1 MRLKRLLYI
10 AGLLL
15 CCSCDN
21 MLDVEPEI
29 AVTYTN
35 YFQNEQDVHKTY
47 IDMYAKLREVY
58 FRYQLQPH
66 HKMGLVYDQCNEYY
80 SYADELKNLSAE
92 AFKKVDGTSWL
103 LHYNVIFQSNLILD
117 NLYRV
122 QDLPKDRENFYRGHC
137 YFAKG
142 LMYYEIARRWGNAP
156 ITRDSKSIDP
166 LGRSDAKVV
175 LDTAL
180 SNALRAFDL
189 LKNYE
194 EAVDYNGQKLKKY
207 YAHKGAAAA
216 LLANIYAWKG
226 GVFNDPDAYK
236 ETEKYCTL
244 IIENKVGI
252 YKMVD
257 TPEEV
262 CSVVMD
268 RLSSESVFELL
279 NSSID
284 FGFTTGRF
292 SPGINFHIG
301 ENYGSGG
308 YPLNPFGSLSN
319 NQYENLYLIKN
330 DRVKKIWSDGDL
342 RRTAYFWKFDEMA
355 AADEEITGGFAYPY
369 FWRKPLLD
377 AAWDPA
383 EMINVDG
390 NKIFWRLA
398 EIYLLRAEARC
409 RANLPGAEDDLNCV
423 RNRAHAKAYPADT
436 DTEGLQM
443 AIFREREREMFFDG
457 ERYYDIVRNGY
468 YTLPGMISEVF
479 EQLTEQDVKD
489 GALYVPIMD
498 TEMQRNTLMRQNPYW
513 LARW

>member
-1 MRLKRLLYI
+1 MK
-10 AGLLL
+10 
-15 CCSCDN
+15 
-21 MLDVEPEI
+21 
-29 AVTYTN
+29 
-35 YFQNEQDVHKTY
+35 
-47 IDMYAKLREVY
+47 
-58 FRYQLQPH
+58 
-66 HKMGLVYDQCNEYY
+66 
-80 SYADELKNLSAE
+80 
-92 AFKKVDGTSWL
+92 
-103 LHYNVIFQSNLILD
+103 
-117 NLYRV
+117 
-122 QDLPKDRENFYRGHC
+122 
-137 YFAKG
+137 
-142 LMYYEIARRWGNAP
+142 
-156 ITRDSKSIDP
+156 
-166 LGRSDAKVV
+166 
-175 LDTAL
+175 
-180 SNALRAFDL
+180 AFDL
-189 LKNYE
+189 LKNYD

-226 GVFNDPDAYK
+226 GLFNDPDAYK

-268 RLSSESVFELL
+268 RMSSESVFELL

-301 ENYGSGG
+301 ANYGYGG

-330 DRVKKIWSDGDL
+330 DRVKKIWGDEDL
-342 RRTAYFWKFDEMA
+342 RRAAYFWKFDEMA
-355 AADEEITGGFAYPY
+355 ETDNEVTGGYAYPY

-377 AAWDPA
+377 AAWVPA

-409 RANLPGAEDDLNCV
+409 RANLPGAEDDLNYV
-423 RNRAHAKAYPADT
+423 RNRAHAKIYPADT

-468 YTLPGMISEVF
+468 YNFPGMISETF
-479 EQLTEQDVKD
+479 EKLSEQDVKD

>member
-1 MRLKRLLYI
+1 M
-10 AGLLL
+10 
-15 CCSCDN
+15 CCSCGD

-47 IDMYAKLREVY
+47 IDMYAKIREVY
-58 FRYQLQPH
+58 FQYQLQPH

-80 SYADELKNLSAE
+80 SYANELKSLSVE
-92 AFKKVDGTSWL
+92 AFKKVAGTSWI

-122 QDLPKDRENFYRGHC
+122 QDLPKDRENFYKGHC

-156 ITRDSKSIDP
+156 ITRDAKSIDP
-166 LGRSDAKVV
+166 LGRRDAKVV

-189 LKNYE
+189 LKNYD

-226 GVFNDPDAYK
+226 GLFNDSDAY
-236 ETEKYCTL
+236 EEAEKYCTL

-268 RLSSESVFELL
+268 RMSSESVFELL

-301 ENYGSGG
+301 ANYGYGG

-330 DRVKKIWSDGDL
+330 DRVKKIWGDEDL
-342 RRTAYFWKFDEMA
+342 RRAAYFWKFDE
-355 AADEEITGGFAYPY
+355 
-369 FWRKPLLD
+369 
-377 AAWDPA
+377 
-383 EMINVDG
+383 DG
-390 NKIFWRLA
+390 NKTRPSDW
-398 EIYLLRAEARC
+398 YVYYC
-409 RANLPGAEDDLNCV
+409 
-423 RNRAHAKAYPADT
+423 
-436 DTEGLQM
+436 QM
-443 AIFREREREMFFDG
+443 AESLSKQGYIVFISCHPEVREYMRKHRTEMFCAIFPHKSLKDIWISKLQ
-457 ERYYDIVRNGY
+457 ERYYCTKSEKDLRALEHAEKFFDKDIDR
-468 YTLPGMISEVF
+468 
-479 EQLTEQDVKD
+479 
-489 GALYVPIMD
+489 
-498 TEMQRNTLMRQNPYW
+498 LMYECSYGIEWYSNAVYIEEIDYNLESIVESLINSR
-513 LARW
+513 

>member
-1 MRLKRLLYI
+1 MRLKRLLYLV
-10 AGLLL
+10 GLLM
-15 CCSCDN
+15 CCSCGD

-47 IDMYAKLREVY
+47 IDMYAKIREVY
-58 FRYQLQPH
+58 FQYQLQPH

-80 SYADELKNLSAE
+80 SYANELKSLSVE
-92 AFKKVDGTSWL
+92 AFKKVAGTSWI

-122 QDLPKDRENFYRGHC
+122 QDLPKDRENFYKGHC
-137 YFAKG
+137 YFVKG

-156 ITRDSKSIDP
+156 ITRDAKSIDP

-189 LKNYE
+189 LKNYD

-226 GVFNDPDAYK
+226 GLFNDSDAY
-236 ETEKYCTL
+236 EEAEKYCTL

-268 RLSSESVFELL
+268 RMSSESVFELL

-301 ENYGSGG
+301 ANYGYGG
-308 YPLNPFGSLSN
+308 YP
-319 NQYENLYLIKN
+319 
-330 DRVKKIWSDGDL
+330 
-342 RRTAYFWKFDEMA
+342 
-355 AADEEITGGFAYPY
+355 
-369 FWRKPLLD
+369 
-377 AAWDPA
+377 
-383 EMINVDG
+383 
-390 NKIFWRLA
+390 
-398 EIYLLRAEARC
+398 
-409 RANLPGAEDDLNCV
+409 
-423 RNRAHAKAYPADT
+423 
-436 DTEGLQM
+436 
-443 AIFREREREMFFDG
+443 
-457 ERYYDIVRNGY
+457 
-468 YTLPGMISEVF
+468 
-479 EQLTEQDVKD
+479 
-489 GALYVPIMD
+489 
-498 TEMQRNTLMRQNPYW
+498 
-513 LARW
+513 

>member
-1 MRLKRLLYI
+1 M
-10 AGLLL
+10 
-15 CCSCDN
+15 
-21 MLDVEPEI
+21 
-29 AVTYTN
+29 
-35 YFQNEQDVHKTY
+35 
-47 IDMYAKLREVY
+47 
-58 FRYQLQPH
+58 
-66 HKMGLVYDQCNEYY
+66 
-80 SYADELKNLSAE
+80 
-92 AFKKVDGTSWL
+92 
-103 LHYNVIFQSNLILD
+103 
-117 NLYRV
+117 
-122 QDLPKDRENFYRGHC
+122 
-137 YFAKG
+137 
-142 LMYYEIARRWGNAP
+142 GNAP

-244 IIENKVGI
+244 IIKNKVGI

-301 ENYGSGG
+301 ENYGSGS
-308 YPLNPFGSLSN
+308 P
-319 NQYENLYLIKN
+319 
-330 DRVKKIWSDGDL
+330 
-342 RRTAYFWKFDEMA
+342 
-355 AADEEITGGFAYPY
+355 
-369 FWRKPLLD
+369 
-377 AAWDPA
+377 
-383 EMINVDG
+383 
-390 NKIFWRLA
+390 
-398 EIYLLRAEARC
+398 
-409 RANLPGAEDDLNCV
+409 
-423 RNRAHAKAYPADT
+423 
-436 DTEGLQM
+436 
-443 AIFREREREMFFDG
+443 
-457 ERYYDIVRNGY
+457 
-468 YTLPGMISEVF
+468 
-479 EQLTEQDVKD
+479 
-489 GALYVPIMD
+489 
-498 TEMQRNTLMRQNPYW
+498 
-513 LARW
+513 

>member
-1 MRLKRLLYI
+1 MRLKRLLYLV
-10 AGLLL
+10 GLLM
-15 CCSCDN
+15 CCSCGD

-47 IDMYAKLREVY
+47 IDMYAKIREVY
-58 FRYQLQPH
+58 FQYQLQPH

-80 SYADELKNLSAE
+80 SYANELKSLSVE
-92 AFKKVDGTSWL
+92 AFKKVAGTSWI

-122 QDLPKDRENFYRGHC
+122 QDLPKDRENFYKGHC

-156 ITRDSKSIDP
+156 ITRDAKSIDP

-189 LKNYE
+189 LKNYD
-194 EAVDYNGQKLKKY
+194 EAVDY
-207 YAHKGAAAA
+207 
-216 LLANIYAWKG
+216 
-226 GVFNDPDAYK
+226 
-236 ETEKYCTL
+236 KYCTL

-268 RLSSESVFELL
+268 RMSSESVFELL

-301 ENYGSGG
+301 ANYGYGG

-330 DRVKKIWSDGDL
+330 DRVKKIWGDEDL
-342 RRTAYFWKFDEMA
+342 RRAAYFWKFDEMA
-355 AADEEITGGFAYPY
+355 EADNEVTGGYAYPY

-377 AAWDPA
+377 AAWVPA

-409 RANLPGAEDDLNCV
+409 RANLPGAEDDLNYV
-423 RNRAHAKAYPADT
+423 RNRAHAKIYPADT

-468 YTLPGMISEVF
+468 YNFPGMISETF
-479 EQLTEQDVKD
+479 EKLSEQDVKD
-489 GALYVPIMD
+489 GALYVPIME